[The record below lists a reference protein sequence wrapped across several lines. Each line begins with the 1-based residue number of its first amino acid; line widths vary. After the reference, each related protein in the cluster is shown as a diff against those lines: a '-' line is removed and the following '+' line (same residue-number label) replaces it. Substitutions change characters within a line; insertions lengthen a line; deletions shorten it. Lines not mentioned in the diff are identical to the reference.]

1 MQVDPAGSSVVIGA
15 GPVGRTLVERLRA
28 QGRQVRI
35 ATRSGAAA
43 VPDDVEVVQADVSRR
58 ADAERACE
66 GARVVYGCV
75 GFDYSDWPRL
85 WPPIMEGMLAGAEA
99 AGARFV
105 FMDNLYMYGPVEEPM
120 REQMPLTDYGRKPA
134 TRAGLTRMWQQAH
147 ESGRLQAASVRASDF
162 YGPGVT
168 NSMLGEVSFGR
179 IARGKAAQ
187 VVGDPDQPHSFSYV
201 PDVARALATVGEAG
215 SDAMGQAWNVPNAP
229 DRTTREVLAMFAAE
243 LGREP
248 KIQTAPGLLLSL
260 VGIFNS
266 NARELKEML
275 YQWERPFQVDHSKF
289 AARFWDDPTPLEE
302 GIAATAAWWER
313 AVERSAPRTPGG
325 GRSREPG

>member
-1 MQVDPAGSSVVIGA
+1 MPAEGAGLSVVIGA
-15 GPVGRTLVERLRA
+15 GPAGRALVERLRA
-28 QGRQVRI
+28 QGRQVRVV
-35 ATRSGAAA
+35 TRSGATE
-43 VPDDVEVVQADVSRR
+43 VPDDVDVVAADVSLRE
-58 ADAERACE
+58 DAERACE
-66 GARVVYGCV
+66 GAGVVYGCV

-120 REQMPLTDYGRKPA
+120 REEMPLTDYGRKPA
-134 TRAGLTRMWQQAH
+134 TRAALTRMWQQAH
-147 ESGRLQAASVRASDF
+147 DSGRLQAASVRASDF

-168 NSMLGEVSFGR
+168 NAMLGEPSFGR
-179 IARGKAAQ
+179 LARGKSAQ

-229 DRTTREVLAMFAAE
+229 DRTTREVLTMFAAE
-243 LGREP
+243 LDREP
-248 KIQTAPGLLLSL
+248 RIRRAPALLLSL
-260 VGIFNS
+260 AGIFNS

-275 YQWERPFQVDHSKF
+275 YQWERPFRVDHSKF

-302 GIAATAAWWER
+302 GIATTAAWWQRVAER
-313 AVERSAPRTPGG
+313 DRA
-325 GRSREPG
+325 